1 MSGSLSWRF
10 PNRSPTTPLR
20 PPPERR
26 ERGCELEE
34 QGVCAGQPHCSCPHP
49 KGRNFWDGQM
59 AHPSSSSFLKPQWVG
74 RGKRGGLSRVPARAP
89 SVRSLWRQG
98 WRSGSPGPGSVEAAG
113 GVGRGGGCGSAS
125 ALQGRVL
132 GVRLWAPG
140 TRGARRAQW
149 LAMLLSPSLLLLL
162 LLLLLGAPRGYA
174 EDVAAA
180 LTPERL
186 LEWRDKGLFIIQSES
201 LKKCIQAGKSVL
213 TLENCKQAN
222 KHMLWKWVSNHGL
235 FNIGGSGCLG
245 LNFSAPEQPLSLYEC
260 DSTLISLRWRCNRK
274 MITGPL
280 QYSVQVAHDN
290 TVVASRKYF
299 HKWISYVSGG
309 GDICEYLHKD
319 LHTIKG
325 NTHGMP
331 CMFPF
336 QYNHQWHHECTREG
350 REDDLLWCATTSRYE
365 RDEKW
370 GFCPDPTS
378 AEVSCDTIWE
388 KDLNSHI
395 CYQFNLLSSLSWSEA
410 HSSCQMQGGA
420 LLSITDETEENFVRE
435 HMSSKAVEVW
445 IGLNQLD
452 EHAGWQWSDGTPLN
466 YLNWS
471 PDVNFEPFVENHCG
485 TFSSFMPSAWRS
497 RDCESTLP
505 YICKKYLNH
514 TDHEIVEKDAWK
526 YYATHCEPGWNP
538 YNRNCYK
545 LQKEEKTWH
554 KALRSCQADNSA
566 LIDITSLAEVEFLVT
581 LLGDEN
587 ASETWIGLSSN
598 KIPVSFEWS
607 SDSSVI
613 FTNWHTLEPQIFP
626 NRSQLCVSAEQSEGH
641 WKVKNCEETLFYICK
656 KAGHVLSDAESGC
669 QEGWERHGGFCY
681 KIDTVLRSF
690 DQASSGYY
698 CPPALVT
705 ITNRFEQAFITSLIS
720 SVVKMKD
727 SYFWIALQD
736 QNDTGEYTWKPAG
749 RKPEPVQYTHWN
761 THQPSYS
768 GGCVAMRGKHPL
780 GSWEVKDCRH
790 FKAMS
795 LCKQPVENQETTEHE
810 ERWPFHP
817 CYLDWE
823 SEPGLASCFKV
834 FHSEKVLTKRTWREA
849 EAFCEEFGAHLASFA
864 HIEEENFVNEL
875 LHSKFN
881 WTEARQFW
889 IGFNKRNPLN
899 AGSWEWSDRT
909 PVVSSFLDNNYF
921 GEDARN
927 CAVYKANKT
936 LLPLHCGSKREWIC
950 KIPRDVKPKI
960 PFWYQYDVPWL
971 FYQDAEYLF
980 HTFASEWSNFGFV
993 CSWLHSDL
1001 LTIHSAHEQEFIH
1014 SKIKA
1019 LSKYGASWW
1028 IGLQEER
1035 ANDEFR
1041 WRDGTPVIY
1050 QNWDTGRERTVNN
1063 QSQRCGFISSVTGL
1077 WGSEECSVSMP
1088 SICKR
1093 KKVWLIEKKKDTP
1106 KQHGTCPKGWLYFNY
1121 KCLLLNIPKDP
1132 SSWKNWTHA
1141 QHFCA
1146 EEAGTLV
1153 AIESEVEQAFITMN
1167 LFGQTTNVWIG
1178 LQNDDY
1184 ETWLN
1189 GKPVV
1194 YSNWSPFDTI
1204 NIPNHSTTEVQ
1215 KHIPL
1220 CALLSSNPNFHFTG
1234 KWYFEDCG
1242 KEGYG
1247 FVCEKMQD
1255 TSGRGVN
1262 TSDMYP
1268 MPNTLEYG
1276 NRTYKIINANM
1287 TWYAAIKTCLM
1298 HGAQLV
1304 SITDQYHQSFLT
1316 VVLNRLGYAHWIGLF
1331 TTDNGLN
1338 FDWSDGTKSSFTF
1351 WKDEES
1357 SLHGDCVFAD
1367 TNGRWHSTA
1376 CESFLQ
1382 GAICHVPPETRPSE
1396 HPELCSET
1404 SIPWIKFKSNC
1415 YSFSTVLDSMSF
1427 EAAHE
1432 FCKKEGS
1439 NLLTIKD
1446 EAENAFLLEELFAFG
1461 SSVQMVW
1468 LNAQFDGNNET
1479 IKWFDG
1485 TPTDQSNWGI
1495 RKPDTDYFKP
1505 HHCVALRIPE
1515 GLWQLS
1521 PCQEKKGFICK
1532 MKADIRTAEELPEK
1546 GPSHSIIPLVVV
1558 LTLIVTVAIC
1568 TLSFCIYKQNGGF
1581 FGRLAGFQNPYYPA
1595 TNFSTV
1601 HLEENILISDL
1612 EKSDQ

>member
-1 MSGSLSWRF
+1 
-10 PNRSPTTPLR
+10 
-20 PPPERR
+20 
-26 ERGCELEE
+26 
-34 QGVCAGQPHCSCPHP
+34 
-49 KGRNFWDGQM
+49 
-59 AHPSSSSFLKPQWVG
+59 
-74 RGKRGGLSRVPARAP
+74 
-89 SVRSLWRQG
+89 
-98 WRSGSPGPGSVEAAG
+98 
-113 GVGRGGGCGSAS
+113 
-125 ALQGRVL
+125 
-132 GVRLWAPG
+132 
-140 TRGARRAQW
+140 
-149 LAMLLSPSLLLLL
+149 MLLLRSSLLL
-162 LLLLLGAPRGYA
+162 LLLLLGAPRGCA
-174 EDVAAA
+174 EGAAA
-180 LTPERL
+180 TPTPERV
-186 LEWRDKGLFIIQSES
+186 LEWQDKGIFIIQSES
-201 LKKCIQAGKSVL
+201 LKKCIQAGKSLL
-213 TLENCKQAN
+213 TLENCKQPN
-222 KHMLWKWVSNHGL
+222 KHMLWKWVSNHHL
-235 FNIGGSGCLG
+235 FNVGGSGCLG
-245 LNFSAPEQPLSLYEC
+245 LNLSNPEQPLSLYEC
-260 DSTLISLRWRCNRK
+260 DSTHVSLGWRCNRK
-274 MITGPL
+274 TITGPL
-280 QYSVQVAHDN
+280 RYMVQVKHDN
-290 TVVASRKYF
+290 TVVASWKYL
-299 HKWISYVSGG
+299 HKWISYMSGG
-309 GDICEYLHKD
+309 GDICEHPHKD
-319 LHTIKG
+319 LYTIKG
-325 NTHGMP
+325 NAHGMP
-331 CMFPF
+331 CVFPF

-350 REDDLLWCATTSRYE
+350 RDDNLLWCATTSRYE

-378 AEVSCDTIWE
+378 AGVGCDAIWE
-388 KDLNSHI
+388 KNLDSHI

-410 HSSCQMQGGA
+410 HSSCHMQGGA
-420 LLSITDETEENFVRE
+420 LLSIADETEENFIRK
-435 HMSSKAVEVW
+435 HMSGDAVEAW

-452 EHAGWQWSDGTPLN
+452 DRAGWQWSDGTPLN
-466 YLNWS
+466 YLNWN
-471 PDVNFEPFVENHCG
+471 PEIHFEPFVEYHCG
-485 TFSSFMPSAWRS
+485 TFNSLLPSAWRS

-505 YICKKYLNH
+505 YICKKHLNH

-526 YYATHCEPGWNP
+526 YHATHCEPGWNP

-545 LQKEEKTWH
+545 LRKEEKTWNE
-554 KALRSCQADNSA
+554 ALHSCQSDNSA
-566 LIDITSLAEVEFLVT
+566 LIDIVSLAEVEFFVT

-587 ASETWIGLSSN
+587 VSETWIGLSSN

-607 SDSSVI
+607 TGSSVI
-613 FTNWHTLEPQIFP
+613 FTNWHMLEPQISP
-626 NRSQLCVSAEQSEGH
+626 NRSQLCVSAEQYEGH

-656 KAGHVLSDAESGC
+656 KAGRVLSDTESGC

-690 DQASSGYY
+690 DHASSGYY

-705 ITNRFEQAFITSLIS
+705 IANRFEQAFITSLIS
-720 SVVKMKD
+720 SVAKTKD

-736 QNDTGEYTWKPAG
+736 QNDTGEYTWKTAG
-749 RKPEPVQYTHWN
+749 QTSEQVRYTHWN
-761 THQPSYS
+761 VHQPRYS
-768 GGCVAMRGKHPL
+768 GGCVAMRGSHPL
-780 GSWEVKDCRH
+780 GRWEVKDCRR

-795 LCKQPVENQETTEHE
+795 LCKQPVESREKTEHE
-810 ERWPFHP
+810 ERWPFHA

-834 FHSEKVLTKRTWREA
+834 FHSEKVLGKRTWREA

-881 WTEARQFW
+881 RTEQRQFW

-899 AGSWEWSDRT
+899 AGSWEWSDGT
-909 PVVSSFLDNNYF
+909 PVVSSFLDNIYF
-921 GEDARN
+921 EEDARN

-950 KIPRDVKPKI
+950 KIPRDVRPKI
-960 PFWYQYDVPWL
+960 PSWYQYDAPWL

-980 HTFASEWSNFGFV
+980 HTYASEWSSFEFV
-993 CSWLHSDL
+993 CGWLRSDL
-1001 LTIHSAHEQEFIH
+1001 LTIHSAREQEFIH

-1019 LSKYGASWW
+1019 LSKYGANWW

-1035 ANDEFR
+1035 ANDEFH

-1050 QNWDTGRERTVNN
+1050 QNWDKGRETSVNN
-1063 QSQRCGFISSVTGL
+1063 QSQRCGFISSITGL
-1077 WGSEECSVSMP
+1077 WGSEECSLSMP

-1093 KKVWLIEKKKDTP
+1093 KKIWVIEKENDTP
-1106 KQHGTCPKGWLYFNY
+1106 KRHGTCPKGWLYFNY
-1121 KCLLLNIPKDP
+1121 KCLLINIPKDP
-1132 SSWKNWTHA
+1132 SNQKNWTRA
-1141 QHFCA
+1141 RDFCV
-1146 EEAGTLV
+1146 EEGGTLV

-1178 LQNDDY
+1178 LQNDNY
-1184 ETWLN
+1184 EKWLN
-1189 GKPVV
+1189 GKPVA
-1194 YSNWSPFDTI
+1194 YSNWSPFDVV
-1204 NIPNHSTTEVQ
+1204 NIPSHNTNEVQ

-1220 CALLSSNPNFHFTG
+1220 CALLSNNPNFHFTG

-1255 TSGRGVN
+1255 TSGHGVN

-1268 MPNTLEYG
+1268 IPSTLEYG
-1276 NRTYKIINANM
+1276 NRTYRIINANM

-1298 HGAQLV
+1298 HGAELV
-1304 SITDQYHQSFLT
+1304 SIADQYHQSFLT
-1316 VVLNRLGYAHWIGLF
+1316 VVLNRLGHAHWIGLF
-1331 TTDNGLN
+1331 TEDNGLN

-1357 SLHGDCVFAD
+1357 SFLGDCVFAD
-1367 TNGRWHSTA
+1367 TSGRWHSTA

-1382 GAICHVPPETRPSE
+1382 GAICHVPTETRPLE

-1415 YSFSTVLDSMSF
+1415 YSFSTVLDSTSF

-1468 LNAQFDGNNET
+1468 LNAQFDSNNET
-1479 IKWFDG
+1479 VQWFDG
-1485 TPTDQSNWGI
+1485 TPTDQANWGI
-1495 RKPDTDYFKP
+1495 REPATDHFKP
-1505 HHCVALRIPE
+1505 HQCVALRIPE
-1515 GLWQLS
+1515 GVWQLS

-1532 MKADIRTAEELPEK
+1532 MEADIHTIKEHPGKAPT
-1546 GPSHSIIPLVVV
+1546 HSVVPLAVALALII
-1558 LTLIVTVAIC
+1558 TLAVS
-1568 TLSFCIYKQNGGF
+1568 TLAFCICKQNSGF
-1581 FGRLAGFQNPYYPA
+1581 FRRLAGFGSPYYPT
-1595 TNFSTV
+1595 TNLSTV

-1612 EKSDQ
+1612 EKNDQ

>member
-309 GDICEYLHKD
+309 GDICEYLHK
-319 LHTIKG
+319 
-325 NTHGMP
+325 
-331 CMFPF
+331 
-336 QYNHQWHHECTREG
+336 
-350 REDDLLWCATTSRYE
+350 A
-365 RDEKW
+365 
-370 GFCPDPTS
+370 S

>member
-514 TDHEIVEKDAWK
+514 TDHEIV
-526 YYATHCEPGWNP
+526 
-538 YNRNCYK
+538 
-545 LQKEEKTWH
+545 
-554 KALRSCQADNSA
+554 
-566 LIDITSLAEVEFLVT
+566 
-581 LLGDEN
+581 EN